1 VSGDLGQSAEL
12 SGPAGRLIKLER
24 HGKCARE
31 GKSFLMIPAGL
42 SWRDRLLLVN
52 SVLLCVVGGALIAR
66 YVGGQ
71 VPPVGAIL
79 GVGML
84 AFGTYRLLLARRE
97 LRKRA
102 RGSGSQ

>member
-1 VSGDLGQSAEL
+1 
-12 SGPAGRLIKLER
+12 
-24 HGKCARE
+24 
-31 GKSFLMIPAGL
+31 MIPAGL

-52 SVLLCVVGGALIAR
+52 SVLLCLVGAALIAR
-66 YVGGQ
+66 CLVEQVRTVG
-71 VPPVGAIL
+71 VIL

-102 RGSGSQ
+102 RSSGRQ